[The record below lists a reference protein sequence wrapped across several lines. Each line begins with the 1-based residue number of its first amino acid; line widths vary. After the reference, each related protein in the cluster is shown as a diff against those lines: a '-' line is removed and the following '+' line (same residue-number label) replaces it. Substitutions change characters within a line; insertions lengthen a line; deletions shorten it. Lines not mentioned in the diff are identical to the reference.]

1 MDVDRVFTC
10 FNRVVAR
17 AEQQIRIAVGGWL
30 GARAGRSIRPD
41 VMSIDPSDG
50 PFGRDGLTLEE
61 GGGQCLCAKTREK
74 IGRTR
79 NDRMGKKTAETR
91 SPISRGPQKKP
102 LRAQ

>member
-1 MDVDRVFTC
+1 MFTC

-61 GGGQCLCAKTREK
+61 GGGAV
-74 IGRTR
+74 
-79 NDRMGKKTAETR
+79 
-91 SPISRGPQKKP
+91 P
-102 LRAQ
+102 LRENARENWPNT

>member
-1 MDVDRVFTC
+1 MFTC

-61 GGGQCLCAKTREK
+61 GGGSASARKRARKLAEHVT
-74 IGRTR
+74 IGW
-79 NDRMGKKTAETR
+79 GKKRPKRVHQSAAAPKR
-91 SPISRGPQKKP
+91 NP
-102 LRAQ
+102 